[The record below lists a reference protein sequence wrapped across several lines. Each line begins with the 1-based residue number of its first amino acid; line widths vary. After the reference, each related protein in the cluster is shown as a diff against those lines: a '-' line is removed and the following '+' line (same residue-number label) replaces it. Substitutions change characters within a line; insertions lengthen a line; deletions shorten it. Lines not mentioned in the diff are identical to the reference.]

1 MYLDPY
7 VDGGQLYMDVTSVTA
22 SATNF
27 DFDIDGWLW
36 EVLDYFGMVSWVD
49 SLVQGYL
56 EDAIEDA
63 VYDAVPDLLA
73 DALQGLEISTEMES
87 GDRTFFI
94 DAIPEDA
101 EVDGTGMTV
110 FFESTVTVDS
120 WESVYT
126 GLGSLFY
133 GYSEPAWAT
142 SMGGTVMGISLD
154 FLNQVLYAFWG
165 GGLLDYELSGDEL
178 GLDVED
184 LAVFLPSISSG
195 SLSLVVE
202 PLLPPVVVPGTG
214 AAMMDLQ
221 IGDMLLTIY
230 DGEPSTGTVFMEVYV
245 STVVGLDFVADG
257 DTELVAETS
266 DEVVYFDVIYPESGT
281 QAASDTEALLE
292 LLVPILLPDLAETVG
307 SIPLPELEGL
317 TLTGISLDME
327 GAEDGVLIVGGD
339 LTE

>member
-1 MYLDPY
+1 
-7 VDGGQLYMDVTSVTA
+7 
-22 SATNF
+22 
-27 DFDIDGWLW
+27 
-36 EVLDYFGMVSWVD
+36 
-49 SLVQGYL
+49 
-56 EDAIEDA
+56 
-63 VYDAVPDLLA
+63 
-73 DALQGLEISTEMES
+73 
-87 GDRTFFI
+87 
-94 DAIPEDA
+94 
-101 EVDGTGMTV
+101 
-110 FFESTVTVDS
+110 
-120 WESVYT
+120 
-126 GLGSLFY
+126 
-133 GYSEPAWAT
+133 
-142 SMGGTVMGISLD
+142 MGGTVMGISLD

-292 LLVPILLPDLAETVG
+292 LLVPILLPDLAETIG

-317 TLTGISLDME
+317 TLTGIDLDME